1 MFKIRN
7 RENHEHH
14 SLMEKAN
21 TGYNNLATLAGI
33 FAILMWST
41 NIAFS
46 KSVMNAIGNYY
57 AIFIIYFF
65 GGIVMFIVLL
75 ASFRGEYFLRLRALG
90 IRYYAGTG
98 IFLFLNNTLLFLAL
112 GLATNEKELLIVTI
126 INYLWPMLIYVMK
139 IPVFHIKVKPLAFIV
154 SVILGVSGV
163 ILAFSQ
169 EYTLKELIETAKRLD
184 DNFFAYILVF
194 LNAVSW
200 GLYSNLTKKY
210 VTDDDFT
217 AIPVIFIISGLP
229 FLVVLLSRGE
239 FEFRNLASF
248 FKNPELIYTII
259 FPTALGYILW
269 NVAMKKGNKDLVVS
283 ASFILPFFSVL
294 FIGLKFSTRIGMLT
308 WIASVF
314 LITSALLIY
323 HAVNRKQME

>member
-1 MFKIRN
+1 M
-7 RENHEHH
+7 ENH
-14 SLMEKAN
+14 SKRSI
-21 TGYNNLATLAGI
+21 TPGTLAGI
-33 FAILMWST
+33 FALLMWST

-57 AIFIIYFF
+57 AMFMIYFF
-65 GGIVMFIVLL
+65 GGIFMFIVLL
-75 ASFRGEYFLRLRALG
+75 ASFRRKYFPKLRALG

-98 IFLFLNNTLLFLAL
+98 IFLFLNNTLLFFAI

-126 INYLWPMLIYVMK
+126 INYLWPVLIYVLK
-139 IPVFHIKVKPLAFIV
+139 IPVFHIKVKPLAFII
-154 SVILGVSGV
+154 SLILGVSGV

-169 EYTLKELIETAKRLD
+169 EYTLKELVETAKSLD
-184 DNFFAYILVF
+184 DNFLAYILA
-194 LNAVSW
+194 LINAVSW

-210 VTDDDFT
+210 ITDDDFA

-229 FLVVLLSRGE
+229 FLLMLLLRGE
-239 FEFRNLASF
+239 FDFKELVSF
-248 FKNPELIYTII
+248 FTNPELIYTII

-283 ASFILPFFSVL
+283 ASFVLPFLSVL
-294 FIGLKFSTRIGMLT
+294 FIGLKFSIRIGMLT
-308 WIASVF
+308 WIASIF

-323 HAVNRKQME
+323 HAVDRKRNKYV